1 MVNLYLFPLVC
12 VVFLPLCY
20 SSEYCEYPLLD
31 EASLRASSELH
42 TREADKAKLYETSAW
57 TARSADYLQYLEVD
71 LKETKNITAIATQGR
86 KDSDEYVTAYT
97 IEFGQDGNLFSIV
110 KGFDGSIWAFPGN
123 KDGNTVVT
131 NLLETP
137 IIARYIR
144 IKPTRWRDRISLRME
159 LYGCPYKH
167 DTVSFRG
174 NSMVIMDLHRVPV
187 ASLRDHI
194 RFRFRTTHPDA
205 MMMYSR
211 GTQGDYL
218 SLQLVQNKMVLNVNL
233 GSKVKSTFSVGSL
246 LDDNSWHDVEIR
258 REQRNITFLVDR
270 VRIDDVIHGDFKR
283 LDLNREFYIGG
294 VPNLQPGMVARVN
307 FTGCMENLFIN
318 GTAIIPEMRDAD
330 DYYSYYYRRPK
341 YSKINI
347 SSTCPY
353 GDSSDLT
360 MTFLKREA
368 HLRYPAFEDQRSI
381 NVSVEFRTYEE
392 SGVLI
397 YHKFSNTGYFK
408 LYLEDGKVKVV
419 ISSSKTPGKVVL
431 DNFDVTYN
439 DGQWHKAMFTVA
451 ENSME
456 LTVDDVP
463 MKTTR
468 IISVISGK
476 YFLVGGGVY
485 GSEGFLGCMRR
496 ISVLGFMQ
504 KPKEEEISD
513 RKGIVLA
520 ACQIMDRCN
529 PNPCENHGRCKQ
541 NSKEF
546 FCECSGT
553 GYSGAV
559 CHTSLNPISCA
570 AYGMQNPGSK
580 RAEVFIDVDGSGPLV
595 PFPVTCE
602 FYNDG
607 KVYSYLGHKHEMT
620 TTVDGFER
628 RGSYVQNIIYDTEM
642 EQIEI
647 FVNRSTKCRQR
658 IHFECLKAKLF
669 NSPSPEDQ
677 DFQPYTWWVSRNNQP
692 MDYWGGSL
700 PGSRK
705 CECGLMGTCVTG
717 KWCNCD
723 AGLESWLFDSG
734 ELTVKEHLP
743 VRQLRIGDT
752 GSPLDGKKARYTLGP
767 LICEGDNIFDNV
779 VTFRKAD
786 ATINLPR
793 FDMGHSGDIYFEFK
807 TTIRDGCLIHAR
819 GTTDYIKVSIVGGM
833 QLQFQYQAGAGPMS
847 VSVETAYVL
856 NDDKWHSVLVE
867 RNRKEA
873 RMIVDGGGKAVL
885 KEPSGPVRAIHLE
898 SDFVV
903 GATLDYRDG
912 FVGCIRALVL
922 NGELQDLRGRA
933 ERGMYGVHA
942 GCVGKCQSNP
952 CLNNGTCHEG
962 YSSYHCDCRWT
973 AFKGPICAD
982 EIGIKMLTDTMVK
995 YEIPGTYKSTIA
1007 EKIRVGFTTTNPRG
1021 FLMGLHSNI
1030 TGEYLTLAISNS
1042 GHLKVTFDFGFERH
1056 EKVYGKRT
1064 FHEGQNH
1071 DVKLYRSDSGRK
1083 LTMQVDNY
1091 EPITWT
1097 FDVKGSADAQFNN
1110 IQYVY
1115 IGKNETMA
1123 EGFTGCISRVEFD
1136 DIYPLKFYFQQ
1147 DRPTTITAE
1156 STSTI
1161 FEDYCGIEPIRYP
1174 EEETETR
1181 PPPEV
1186 SEEVLMDLY
1195 ADNSAVLGGVLAI
1208 IFIALLCMGFL
1219 IGRYMARHKGD
1230 YQTHEADGA
1239 DAAPDADWAVQH
1251 SMTGHQVK
1259 RNMEMYI

>member
-1 MVNLYLFPLVC
+1 MIYRKYLYLSWILIIPQC
-12 VVFLPLCY
+12 C
-20 SSEYCEYPLLD
+20 SAEYCENPLVEYSTLT
-31 EASLRASSELH
+31 ASSELV
-42 TREADKAKLYETSAW
+42 TREADKAILYEPTAW
-57 TARSADYLQYLEVD
+57 TAKNADYLQYLEVD
-71 LKETKNITAIATQGR
+71 MGDTMNITAIATQGR
-86 KDSDEYVTAYT
+86 KDSNEYVTAY
-97 IEFGQDGNLFSIV
+97 ILEFGQDGTLFSIV
-110 KGFDGSIWAFPGN
+110 KGFDGSQWAFPGN

-131 NLLETP
+131 NLFDTP

-144 IKPTRWRDRISLRME
+144 VRPTRWRDRISLRLE
-159 LYGCPYKH
+159 LYGCKYTRH
-167 DTVSFRG
+167 SVSFGG
-174 NSMVIMDLHRVPV
+174 NSLIAMDLEKEPIT
-187 ASLRDHI
+187 SIRDHI
-194 RFRFRTTHPDA
+194 RFRFRTTFPDA

-218 SLQLVQNKMVLNVNL
+218 ALQLVQNRMVLNINL
-233 GSKVKSTFSVGSL
+233 GSKLMTSLSVGSL

-258 REQRNITFLVDR
+258 RDERNVTFLVDR
-270 VRIDDVIHGDFKR
+270 VRIDELIRGDFER
-283 LDLNREFYIGG
+283 LDLNRKLYIGG
-294 VPNLQPGMVARVN
+294 VPNIQAGMKSRVN

-318 GTAIIPEMRDAD
+318 GTAIIPEMKQKN
-330 DYYSYYYRRPK
+330 DYYLYYYNRPK
-341 YSKINI
+341 YVSINTAT
-347 SSTCPY
+347 TCRY
-353 GDSSDLT
+353 GDSSETL
-360 MTFLKREA
+360 TFLTKEA

-381 NVSVEFRTYEE
+381 NVSLEFRTYEDE
-392 SGVLI
+392 GLLI
-397 YHKFSNTGYFK
+397 YHKFSTNGYFK
-408 LYLEDGKVKVV
+408 LYLHEGKVKVD
-419 ISSSKTPGKVVL
+419 ISAPQTQGKVIL
-431 DNFDVTYN
+431 DNFDTTYN
-439 DGQWHKAMFTVA
+439 DGRWHHVIFTIA
-451 ENSME
+451 ENRME

-468 IISVISGK
+468 IVSIVSGK
-476 YFLVGGGVY
+476 YFVIAGGVY
-485 GSEGFLGCMRR
+485 GSVGFLGCIRR
-496 ISVLGFMQ
+496 ISVIGFKQ

-513 RKGIVLA
+513 LKGVVLA
-520 ACQIMDRCN
+520 ACQIIDRCN
-529 PNPCENHGRCKQ
+529 PNPCEHGGRCKQ
-541 NSKEF
+541 NSEEF
-546 FCECSGT
+546 FCDCSGT

-570 AYGMQNPGSK
+570 AYGKQNPGSK
-580 RAEVFIDVDGSGPLV
+580 RAEVYIDIDGSGPLS

-607 KVYSYLGHKHEMT
+607 KVFSYLGHKHEMT
-620 TTVDGFER
+620 TTVDSFEK
-628 RGSYVQNIIYDTEM
+628 RGSYVQDIIYDAEM

-658 IHFECLKAKLF
+658 IHYECLKAKLF
-669 NSPSPEDQ
+669 NTPSPENQ
-677 DFQPYTWWVSRNNQP
+677 EFLPYTWWVSRNNQP

-705 CECGLMGTCVTG
+705 CECGLMGTCVMG

-723 AGLESWLFDSG
+723 AGLESWLVDSG

-767 LICEGDNIFDNV
+767 LICEGDNVFDNV

-786 ATINLPR
+786 AIITLPR
-793 FDMGHSGDIYFEFK
+793 FDMAHSGDIYFEFK
-807 TTIRDGCLIHAR
+807 TTTRDGCFIHAK
-819 GTTDYIKVSIVGGM
+819 GSSDYIKVSIVGGM

-847 VSVETAYVL
+847 VSVETAYLL
-856 NDDKWHSVLVE
+856 NDDEWHSVLVE

-873 RMIVDGGGKAVL
+873 RMMVDGGRKAVV

-903 GATLDYRDG
+903 GAAVDYRDG
-912 FVGCIRALVL
+912 YVGCIRALIL

-933 ERGMYGVHA
+933 EKGMYGVHG
-942 GCVGKCQSNP
+942 GCLGKCQSNP

-962 YSSYHCDCRWT
+962 YSKYECDCRWT

-1021 FLMGLHSNI
+1021 FLMGLYSNI
-1030 TGEYLTLAISNS
+1030 SGEYLTLAISNS

-1056 EKVYGKRT
+1056 EKVFSKRT

-1071 DVKLYRSDSGRK
+1071 DVRLFRSDSGRK

-1091 EPITWT
+1091 EPVSWI

-1115 IGKNETMA
+1115 IGKNESMA

-1136 DIYPLKFYFQQ
+1136 DIYPLKFYFQV
-1147 DRPTTITAE
+1147 DRPSTITAE

-1181 PPPEV
+1181 PPPEI
-1186 SEEVLMDLY
+1186 SEDVLLEMY
-1195 ADNSAVLGGVLAI
+1195 SDNSAVLGGILAI
-1208 IFIALLCMGFL
+1208 LFIALLCMGFL

-1230 YQTHEADGA
+1230 YRTHEADGA

-1259 RNMEMYI
+1259 KNMEMYI